1 MTNQDLETGA
11 QTPQRKKSLIVHIL
25 LAQVAVVLCCLLAW
39 YLCENVVRKQYSDAT
54 YRTELEMVD
63 NNYNAMGYLKGADG
77 KLAALQYNKVSVA
90 QKPQSMEVLQVDN
103 RESSTM
109 VILKYTRQEGID
121 WSNISEKTFARVNG
135 SYKQY
140 HLINSINMPISSEA
154 EEIDML
160 FDYPN
165 QVHCFALEFEKIPN
179 GVTFDVIES
188 EQNPNAYNFYGIKP
202 DTTQVTDF
210 VNLDKM
216 VEDYPITRE
225 KGMYLKNNV
234 LIQYVKS
241 KGIVLTM
248 YIQAVKQYG
257 KYFTVNMD
265 LQNFSGKSILFALNR
280 VSAEGYVVKDGQI
293 SKTIP
298 LEILSSY
305 EYDKKV
311 ANKQAWSN
319 FWVALGEGMAAN
331 NAGYS
336 SSTTTYNGS
345 SHTSAY
351 ASAYGYAGNTY
362 GYANAYGSA
371 YTTTYGKAHTESY
384 NGAAAYAAQQNA
396 RANVERH
403 AAGQYEIRQQLNEGY
418 VKNNTIQNQVEYSG
432 FFNIKYKKIDHI
444 KVEFVIDGITF
455 PFFL

>member
-1 MTNQDLETGA
+1 MNNLKRLFLVCTILSGA
-11 QTPQRKKSLIVHIL
+11 MSSF
-25 LAQVAVVLCCLLAW
+25 A
-39 YLCENVVRKQYSDAT
+39 
-54 YRTELEMVD
+54 
-63 NNYNAMGYLKGADG
+63 
-77 KLAALQYNKVSVA
+77 QYNKVSVA

-160 FDYPN
+160 YDYPN

-225 KGMYLKNNV
+225 KGMYLKNDV

-336 SSTTTYNGS
+336 SSTTTYNGN

>member
-1 MTNQDLETGA
+1 MSSFA
-11 QTPQRKKSLIVHIL
+11 
-25 LAQVAVVLCCLLAW
+25 
-39 YLCENVVRKQYSDAT
+39 
-54 YRTELEMVD
+54 
-63 NNYNAMGYLKGADG
+63 
-77 KLAALQYNKVSVA
+77 QYNKVSVA

-121 WSNISEKTFARVNG
+121 WSNINEKTFARVNG

-179 GVTFDVIES
+179 GATFDVIES
-188 EQNPNAYNFYGIKP
+188 EQNPNAYNFFGIRP

-265 LQNFSGKSILFALNR
+265 LQNFSGKSILFALNN

-298 LEILSSY
+298 LKILSSY

-336 SSTTTYNGS
+336 SSTTTYNGN

-351 ASAYGYAGNTY
+351 ASAYGYSGNTY

-418 VKNNTIQNQVEYSG
+418 VKNNTIQNQFEYSG
-432 FFNIKYKKIDHI
+432 FFNIKYQKIDHI

-455 PFFL
+455 PFSL

>member
-1 MTNQDLETGA
+1 MNNLKRFFLFCTILSGA
-11 QTPQRKKSLIVHIL
+11 MSSF
-25 LAQVAVVLCCLLAW
+25 A
-39 YLCENVVRKQYSDAT
+39 
-54 YRTELEMVD
+54 
-63 NNYNAMGYLKGADG
+63 
-77 KLAALQYNKVSVA
+77 QYNKVSVA
-90 QKPQSMEVLQVDN
+90 QKPQGMEILQVDN
-103 RESSTM
+103 RESSTF
-109 VILKYTRQEGID
+109 VYLKLTSPSNDFI
-121 WSNISEKTFARVNG
+121 SNIGDKTYIRVKGDNKT
-135 SYKQY
+135 YP
-140 HLINSINMPISSEA
+140 LLNSINMPIGSEA
-154 EEIDML
+154 EDIRML
-160 FDYPN
+160 FDHAG
-165 QVHCFALEFEKIPN
+165 QEHRFALEFKKITN
-179 GVTFDVIES
+179 GVTFDIIEN
-188 EQNPNAYNFYGIKP
+188 EQNPNAYNIYGIEP
-202 DTTQVTDF
+202 DTTQVTEF

-216 VEDYPITRE
+216 VEDYPIPRE
-225 KGMYLKNNV
+225 RGMYLKNNV

-336 SSTTTYNGS
+336 SSTTTYNGN

>member
-1 MTNQDLETGA
+1 MNNLKSFFLVCTILSGA
-11 QTPQRKKSLIVHIL
+11 MSSF
-25 LAQVAVVLCCLLAW
+25 A
-39 YLCENVVRKQYSDAT
+39 
-54 YRTELEMVD
+54 
-63 NNYNAMGYLKGADG
+63 
-77 KLAALQYNKVSVA
+77 QYNKVSVA

-121 WSNISEKTFARVNG
+121 WSNINEKTFARVNG

-280 VSAEGYVVKDGQI
+280 VSAEGCVVKDGQI

-336 SSTTTYNGS
+336 SSTTTYNGN

>member
-1 MTNQDLETGA
+1 MRRIVLLLVIALSHTVVMA
-11 QTPQRKKSLIVHIL
+11 QYANIRIVKEPS
-25 LAQVAVVLCCLLAW
+25 CL
-39 YLCENVVRKQYSDAT
+39 KI
-54 YRTELEMVD
+54 
-63 NNYNAMGYLKGADG
+63 
-77 KLAALQYNKVSVA
+77 
-90 QKPQSMEVLQVDN
+90 LQVDF
-103 RESSTM
+103 RESSTL
-109 VILKYTRQEGID
+109 VYIKAVSP
-121 WSNISEKTFARVNG
+121 SNDYRANIGEKTFIRVKG
-135 SYKQY
+135 SNKQY
-140 HLINSINMPISSEA
+140 PLINSINMPIGSEA
-154 EEIDML
+154 EEHRMI
-160 FDYPN
+160 FDNEGQEHY
-165 QVHCFALEFEKIPN
+165 FALEFEKVPE
-179 GVTFDVIES
+179 TSSFDIIENESS
-188 EQNPNAYNFYGIKP
+188 EYAFNFYGVQI
-202 DTTQVTDF
+202 DTLVKKDY
-210 VNLDKM
+210 VDLDKM
-216 VEDYPITRE
+216 VEDYPIQKE
-225 KGMYLKNNV
+225 IGAYLKNNV
-234 LIQYVKS
+234 IIQYAKA
-241 KGIVLTM
+241 KGIILTM

-265 LQNFSGKSILFALNR
+265 LQNFSGKSILFALNKI
-280 VSAEGYVVKDGQI
+280 SAEGYVVKDGQI

-319 FWVALGEGMAAN
+319 FWVALGEGMAAS

-336 SSTTTYNGS
+336 SSTTTYNGN

-418 VKNNTIQNQVEYSG
+418 VKDNTIQNQVEYSG

-444 KVEFVIDGITF
+444 KIDFVIDGITF

>member
-1 MTNQDLETGA
+1 MNDLKRLFLVCTILSGA
-11 QTPQRKKSLIVHIL
+11 MSSF
-25 LAQVAVVLCCLLAW
+25 A
-39 YLCENVVRKQYSDAT
+39 
-54 YRTELEMVD
+54 
-63 NNYNAMGYLKGADG
+63 
-77 KLAALQYNKVSVA
+77 QYNKVSVA

-225 KGMYLKNNV
+225 KGMYLKNDV

-336 SSTTTYNGS
+336 SSTTTYNGN

>member
-1 MTNQDLETGA
+1 MRRIVLLLVIALSHTVVMA
-11 QTPQRKKSLIVHIL
+11 QYANIRIVKEPS
-25 LAQVAVVLCCLLAW
+25 CL
-39 YLCENVVRKQYSDAT
+39 KI
-54 YRTELEMVD
+54 
-63 NNYNAMGYLKGADG
+63 
-77 KLAALQYNKVSVA
+77 
-90 QKPQSMEVLQVDN
+90 LQVDF
-103 RESSTM
+103 RESSTF
-109 VILKYTRQEGID
+109 VYIKAVSP
-121 WSNISEKTFARVNG
+121 SNDYRANIGEKTFIRVKGRN
-135 SYKQY
+135 KQY
-140 HLINSINMPISSEA
+140 PLINSINMPIGSEA
-154 EEIDML
+154 EEHRMI
-160 FDYPN
+160 FDKEGQEHY
-165 QVHCFALEFEKIPN
+165 FALEFEKVPE
-179 GVTFDVIES
+179 TSSFDIIENESS
-188 EQNPNAYNFYGIKP
+188 EYAFNFYGVQI
-202 DTTQVTDF
+202 DTLVKKDY
-210 VNLDKM
+210 VDLDKM
-216 VEDYPITRE
+216 VEDYPIQKE
-225 KGMYLKNNV
+225 IGAYLKNNV
-234 LIQYVKS
+234 IIQYAKA
-241 KGIVLTM
+241 KGIILTM

-265 LQNFSGKSILFALNR
+265 LQNFSGKSILFALNKI
-280 VSAEGYVVKDGQI
+280 SAEGYVVKDGQI

-319 FWVALGEGMAAN
+319 FWVALGEGMAAS

-336 SSTTTYNGS
+336 SSTTTYNGN

-444 KVEFVIDGITF
+444 KIDFVIDGITF

>member
-1 MTNQDLETGA
+1 MLLFVIAFSNAIAMA
-11 QTPQRKKSLIVHIL
+11 QYVNFSVEKEPS
-25 LAQVAVVLCCLLAW
+25 CL
-39 YLCENVVRKQYSDAT
+39 KI
-54 YRTELEMVD
+54 
-63 NNYNAMGYLKGADG
+63 K
-77 KLAALQYNKVSVA
+77 
-90 QKPQSMEVLQVDN
+90 QVDF
-103 RESSTM
+103 RESSTL
-109 VILKYTRQEGID
+109 VYIKAISPSNDFRANIGENTYIRVKGNNKKYP
-121 WSNISEKTFARVNG
+121 
-135 SYKQY
+135 
-140 HLINSINMPISSEA
+140 LINSINMPIGSEA
-154 EEIDML
+154 EEHRMI
-160 FDYPN
+160 FDYEG
-165 QVHCFALEFEKIPN
+165 QEHYFALEFEKVPE
-179 GVTFDVIES
+179 TASFDIIENETS
-188 EQNPNAYNFYGIKP
+188 EYAFNFYGVQI
-202 DTTQVTDF
+202 DTLSKKDF

-216 VEDYPITRE
+216 VEDYPISRE
-225 KGMYLKNNV
+225 IGAYLKNNNI
-234 LIQYVKS
+234 IQYAKA
-241 KGIVLTM
+241 KGIVLTIN
-248 YIQAVKQYG
+248 IQAVKQYG
-257 KYFTVNMD
+257 KYFTVNID
-265 LQNFSGKSILFALNR
+265 LQNFSGKSILFALNK

-311 ANKQAWSN
+311 ANKQVWSN
-319 FWVALGEGMAAN
+319 FWVALGEGMAAS

-336 SSTTTYNGS
+336 SSTTTYNGN

>member
-1 MTNQDLETGA
+1 MNNLKSFFLVCTILSGA
-11 QTPQRKKSLIVHIL
+11 MSSF
-25 LAQVAVVLCCLLAW
+25 A
-39 YLCENVVRKQYSDAT
+39 
-54 YRTELEMVD
+54 
-63 NNYNAMGYLKGADG
+63 
-77 KLAALQYNKVSVA
+77 QYNKVSVA

-280 VSAEGYVVKDGQI
+280 VSAEGYVVKDGQV

-336 SSTTTYNGS
+336 SSTTTYNGN

>member
-1 MTNQDLETGA
+1 MRRIVLLLVIALSHTVVMA
-11 QTPQRKKSLIVHIL
+11 QYANIRIVKEPS
-25 LAQVAVVLCCLLAW
+25 CL
-39 YLCENVVRKQYSDAT
+39 KI
-54 YRTELEMVD
+54 
-63 NNYNAMGYLKGADG
+63 
-77 KLAALQYNKVSVA
+77 
-90 QKPQSMEVLQVDN
+90 LQVDF
-103 RESSTM
+103 RESSTL
-109 VILKYTRQEGID
+109 VYIKAVSP
-121 WSNISEKTFARVNG
+121 SNDYRANIGEKTFIRVKGRN
-135 SYKQY
+135 KQY
-140 HLINSINMPISSEA
+140 PLINSINMPIGSEA
-154 EEIDML
+154 EEHRMI
-160 FDYPN
+160 FDKEGQEHY
-165 QVHCFALEFEKIPN
+165 FALEFEKVPE
-179 GVTFDVIES
+179 TSSFDIIENESS
-188 EQNPNAYNFYGIKP
+188 EYAFNFYGVQI
-202 DTTQVTDF
+202 DTLVKKDY
-210 VNLDKM
+210 VDLDKM
-216 VEDYPITRE
+216 VEDFPIQKE
-225 KGMYLKNNV
+225 IGAYLKNNV
-234 LIQYVKS
+234 IIQYAKA
-241 KGIVLTM
+241 KGIILTM

-265 LQNFSGKSILFALNR
+265 LQNFSGKSILFALNKI
-280 VSAEGYVVKDGQI
+280 SAEGYVVKDGQI

-319 FWVALGEGMAAN
+319 FWVALGEGMAAS

-336 SSTTTYNGS
+336 SSTTTYNGN

-444 KVEFVIDGITF
+444 KIDFVIDGITF

>member
-1 MTNQDLETGA
+1 MRRIVLLLVIALSHTVVMA
-11 QTPQRKKSLIVHIL
+11 QYANIRIVKEPS
-25 LAQVAVVLCCLLAW
+25 CL
-39 YLCENVVRKQYSDAT
+39 KI
-54 YRTELEMVD
+54 
-63 NNYNAMGYLKGADG
+63 
-77 KLAALQYNKVSVA
+77 
-90 QKPQSMEVLQVDN
+90 LQVDF
-103 RESSTM
+103 RESSTL
-109 VILKYTRQEGID
+109 VYIKAVSP
-121 WSNISEKTFARVNG
+121 SNDYRANIGEKTFIRVKG
-135 SYKQY
+135 SNKQY
-140 HLINSINMPISSEA
+140 PLINSINMPIGSEA
-154 EEIDML
+154 EEHRMI
-160 FDYPN
+160 FDNEGQEHY
-165 QVHCFALEFEKIPN
+165 FALEFEKVPE
-179 GVTFDVIES
+179 TSSFDIIENESS
-188 EQNPNAYNFYGIKP
+188 EYAFNFYGVQI
-202 DTTQVTDF
+202 DTLVKKDY
-210 VNLDKM
+210 VDLDKM
-216 VEDYPITRE
+216 VEDFPIQKE
-225 KGMYLKNNV
+225 IGAYLKNNV
-234 LIQYVKS
+234 IIQYAKA
-241 KGIVLTM
+241 KGIILTM

-265 LQNFSGKSILFALNR
+265 LQNFSGKSILFALNKI
-280 VSAEGYVVKDGQI
+280 SAEGYVVKDGQI

-319 FWVALGEGMAAN
+319 FWVALGEGMAAS

-336 SSTTTYNGS
+336 SSTTTYNGN

-418 VKNNTIQNQVEYSG
+418 VKNNTIHNQVEYSG

-444 KVEFVIDGITF
+444 KIDFVIDGITF

>member
-1 MTNQDLETGA
+1 MNNLKRLFLVCTILSGA
-11 QTPQRKKSLIVHIL
+11 MSSF
-25 LAQVAVVLCCLLAW
+25 A
-39 YLCENVVRKQYSDAT
+39 
-54 YRTELEMVD
+54 
-63 NNYNAMGYLKGADG
+63 
-77 KLAALQYNKVSVA
+77 QYNKVSVA

-336 SSTTTYNGS
+336 SSTTTYNGN

-418 VKNNTIQNQVEYSG
+418 VKNNTIQNQVEYSE

>member
-1 MTNQDLETGA
+1 MRRIVLLLVIALSHTVVMA
-11 QTPQRKKSLIVHIL
+11 QYANIRIVKEPS
-25 LAQVAVVLCCLLAW
+25 CL
-39 YLCENVVRKQYSDAT
+39 KI
-54 YRTELEMVD
+54 
-63 NNYNAMGYLKGADG
+63 
-77 KLAALQYNKVSVA
+77 
-90 QKPQSMEVLQVDN
+90 LQVDF
-103 RESSTM
+103 RESSTL
-109 VILKYTRQEGID
+109 VYIKAVSP
-121 WSNISEKTFARVNG
+121 SNDYRANIGEKTFIRVKGRN
-135 SYKQY
+135 KQY
-140 HLINSINMPISSEA
+140 PLINSINMPIGSEA
-154 EEIDML
+154 EEHRMI
-160 FDYPN
+160 FDKEGQEHY
-165 QVHCFALEFEKIPN
+165 FALEFEKVPE
-179 GVTFDVIES
+179 TSSFDIIENESS
-188 EQNPNAYNFYGIKP
+188 EYAFNFYGVQI
-202 DTTQVTDF
+202 DTLVKKDY
-210 VNLDKM
+210 VDLDKM
-216 VEDYPITRE
+216 VEDFPIQKE
-225 KGMYLKNNV
+225 IGAYLKNNV
-234 LIQYVKS
+234 IIQYAKA
-241 KGIVLTM
+241 KGIILTM

-265 LQNFSGKSILFALNR
+265 LQNFSGKSILFALNKI
-280 VSAEGYVVKDGQI
+280 SAEGYVVKDGQI

-319 FWVALGEGMAAN
+319 FWVALGEGMAAS

-336 SSTTTYNGS
+336 SSTTTYNGN

-444 KVEFVIDGITF
+444 KIDFVIDRITF

>member
-1 MTNQDLETGA
+1 MNNLKRLLLVCTILSGA
-11 QTPQRKKSLIVHIL
+11 MSSF
-25 LAQVAVVLCCLLAW
+25 A
-39 YLCENVVRKQYSDAT
+39 
-54 YRTELEMVD
+54 
-63 NNYNAMGYLKGADG
+63 
-77 KLAALQYNKVSVA
+77 QYNKVNVV

-109 VILKYTRQEGID
+109 VILKYTRREGID
-121 WSNISEKTFARVNG
+121 WSNISEKTYARVNG

-154 EEIDML
+154 EEINML

-179 GVTFDVIES
+179 GATFDIIES
-188 EQNPNAYNFYGIKP
+188 EQNPNAYNFFGIKP

-216 VEDYPITRE
+216 VEDFPITRE

-311 ANKQAWSN
+311 AIKQAWSN
-319 FWVALGEGMAAN
+319 FWVALGEGMAAS

-336 SSTTTYNGS
+336 SSTTTYNGN

-351 ASAYGYAGNTY
+351 ASAYGYSGNTY

>member
-1 MTNQDLETGA
+1 MNNLKRLFLVCTILSGA
-11 QTPQRKKSLIVHIL
+11 MSSF
-25 LAQVAVVLCCLLAW
+25 A
-39 YLCENVVRKQYSDAT
+39 
-54 YRTELEMVD
+54 
-63 NNYNAMGYLKGADG
+63 
-77 KLAALQYNKVSVA
+77 QYNKLSVD
-90 QKPQSMEVLQVDN
+90 KVNNPQLSIVQIDN
-103 RESSTM
+103 RESSTI
-109 VILKYTRQEGID
+109 VILKGTSPEKDAWSYID
-121 WSNISEKTFARVNG
+121 EKTFARVKGLN
-135 SYKQY
+135 KQY

-154 EEIDML
+154 ENKAML
-160 FDYPN
+160 YDYAG
-165 QVHCFALEFEKIPN
+165 QEHLFALEFEKIPK
-179 GVTFDVIES
+179 GATFDIIES
-188 EQNPNAYNFYGIKP
+188 EESPTAYNFWGIRP
-202 DTTQVTDF
+202 DTTCVADF
-210 VNLDKM
+210 VNLDKI
-216 VEDYPITRE
+216 VEEYPINRE
-225 KGMYLKNNV
+225 RGMYVKNNV

-241 KGIVLTM
+241 KGIVLTT

-257 KYFTVNMD
+257 KYFTVYMD

-280 VSAEGYVVKDGQI
+280 VSAEGYVVKNGQM

-336 SSTTTYNGS
+336 SSTTTYNGN
-345 SHTSAY
+345 SHTSAF

-396 RANVERH
+396 RANVERY
-403 AAGQYEIRQQLNEGY
+403 ATGQYEIRQQLNEGY

-444 KVEFVIDGITF
+444 KVEFVIDGIIF

>member
-1 MTNQDLETGA
+1 MNNLKRLFLVCTILSGA
-11 QTPQRKKSLIVHIL
+11 MSSF
-25 LAQVAVVLCCLLAW
+25 AQF
-39 YLCENVVRKQYSDAT
+39 
-54 YRTELEMVD
+54 
-63 NNYNAMGYLKGADG
+63 
-77 KLAALQYNKVSVA
+77 NKVSVA

-319 FWVALGEGMAAN
+319 FWVALGEGMAAS

-336 SSTTTYNGS
+336 SSTTTYNGN

>member
-1 MTNQDLETGA
+1 MNNLKRLFLVCTILSGA
-11 QTPQRKKSLIVHIL
+11 MSLF
-25 LAQVAVVLCCLLAW
+25 A
-39 YLCENVVRKQYSDAT
+39 
-54 YRTELEMVD
+54 
-63 NNYNAMGYLKGADG
+63 
-77 KLAALQYNKVSVA
+77 QYNKVSVA

-444 KVEFVIDGITF
+444 KVEFVIDGTTF

>member
-1 MTNQDLETGA
+1 
-11 QTPQRKKSLIVHIL
+11 
-25 LAQVAVVLCCLLAW
+25 
-39 YLCENVVRKQYSDAT
+39 
-54 YRTELEMVD
+54 
-63 NNYNAMGYLKGADG
+63 
-77 KLAALQYNKVSVA
+77 
-90 QKPQSMEVLQVDN
+90 
-103 RESSTM
+103 M

-248 YIQAVKQYG
+248 HIQAVKQYG

-336 SSTTTYNGS
+336 SSTTTYNGN

>member
-1 MTNQDLETGA
+1 MRRIVLLLVIALLHTVVMA
-11 QTPQRKKSLIVHIL
+11 QYANIRIVKEPS
-25 LAQVAVVLCCLLAW
+25 CL
-39 YLCENVVRKQYSDAT
+39 KI
-54 YRTELEMVD
+54 
-63 NNYNAMGYLKGADG
+63 
-77 KLAALQYNKVSVA
+77 
-90 QKPQSMEVLQVDN
+90 LQVDF
-103 RESSTM
+103 RESSTL
-109 VILKYTRQEGID
+109 VYIKAVSP
-121 WSNISEKTFARVNG
+121 SNDYRANIGEKTFIRVKG
-135 SYKQY
+135 SNKQY
-140 HLINSINMPISSEA
+140 PLINSINMPIGSEA
-154 EEIDML
+154 EEHRMI
-160 FDYPN
+160 FDNEGQEHY
-165 QVHCFALEFEKIPN
+165 FALEFEKVPE
-179 GVTFDVIES
+179 TSSFDIIENESS
-188 EQNPNAYNFYGIKP
+188 EYAFNFYGVQI
-202 DTTQVTDF
+202 DTLVKKDY
-210 VNLDKM
+210 VDLDKM
-216 VEDYPITRE
+216 VEDYPIQKE
-225 KGMYLKNNV
+225 IGAYLKNNV
-234 LIQYVKS
+234 IIQYAKA
-241 KGIVLTM
+241 KGIILTM

-265 LQNFSGKSILFALNR
+265 LQNFSGKSILFALNKI
-280 VSAEGYVVKDGQI
+280 SAEGYVVKDGQI

-319 FWVALGEGMAAN
+319 FWVALGEGMAAS

-336 SSTTTYNGS
+336 SSTTTYNGN

-444 KVEFVIDGITF
+444 KIDFVIDGITF